1 MWTAYFL
8 KQKQPNADVV
18 LIEAQHIGHGASG
31 RNGGWFMG
39 TLEGLS
45 AFADSKGELLPAARA
60 QLNTLV
66 SRAGQVLS
74 KEGIV
79 CDFHHGGCVTAA
91 ARHTSQIARARKT
104 LAHFQSLGF
113 SEDDYRWLTPE
124 ALTARVQVANPGG
137 AVFTPHVARVQP
149 AKLVMGLAR
158 VVKALGVRVFEHTRA
173 NNIGPERIDC
183 DRGSVSAT
191 RLLLRLRA
199 TPRWATHCIVE
210 SFPFRLA
217 WS

>member
-1 MWTAYFL
+1 
-8 KQKQPNADVV
+8 
-18 LIEAQHIGHGASG
+18 
-31 RNGGWFMG
+31 MG

-45 AFADSKGELLPAARA
+45 AFTDSKGELHPAART

-66 SRAGQVLS
+66 SRAGQVLT
-74 KEGIV
+74 KEGIE
-79 CDFHHGGCVTAA
+79 CDFHHGGCVMAA
-91 ARHTSQIARARKT
+91 ARHTSQIARARET
-104 LAHFQSLGF
+104 LAHFQGLGF

-124 ALTARVQVANPGG
+124 ALTARMQVANPGG

-173 NNIGPERIDC
+173 TSIGPGASTAIAA
-183 DRGSVSAT
+183 VSALT
-191 RLLLRLRA
+191 RLLLRRRA